1 MLGGYYVSATEMIG
15 LKMSSSA
22 DYFDNII
29 IAFRLFSFSDSEDTE
44 DHKNA
49 IKADPQEL
57 ARRRV
62 PNQRR
67 RRRRRLWEAR
77 RRSL

>member
-1 MLGGYYVSATEMIG
+1 MQSA
-15 LKMSSSA
+15 K

-29 IAFRLFSFSDSEDTE
+29 IAFGLFSLSDSEDTE

-62 PNQRR
+62 RDPWRRRVPNQRR

>member
-1 MLGGYYVSATEMIG
+1 MLFV
-15 LKMSSSA
+15 
-22 DYFDNII
+22 
-29 IAFRLFSFSDSEDTE
+29 LFSFSDSEDTK

-49 IKADPQEL
+49 IKVDPKEL

-62 PNQRR
+62 RDPWTRRVPDQRR
-67 RRRRRLWEAR
+67 RRRRPLWEAR